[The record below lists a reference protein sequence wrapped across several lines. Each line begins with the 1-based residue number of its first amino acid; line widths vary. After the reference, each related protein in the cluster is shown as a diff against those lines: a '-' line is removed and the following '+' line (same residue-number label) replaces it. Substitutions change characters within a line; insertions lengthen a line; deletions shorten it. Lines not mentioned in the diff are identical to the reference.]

1 VNPYEKNILQS
12 YKSLE
17 RELKDRE
24 PEGGIP
30 MDRTVIDKKRIEK
43 DQDIGDSDRYSE
55 RKGTGEKKR
64 EHLSEVFNFSCVLR
78 GEVKYLERIK
88 EYIVQEYVDTG
99 AVKLVKPT
107 YEKKEIYIVTEKE
120 WEEYQKL
127 KRRDPGLI
135 GPW

>member
-1 VNPYEKNILQS
+1 
-12 YKSLE
+12 
-17 RELKDRE
+17 
-24 PEGGIP
+24 
-30 MDRTVIDKKRIEK
+30 MDKKSTDVR
-43 DQDIGDSDRYSE
+43 DSDRYSE
-55 RKGTGEKKR
+55 REGTGKEDKK

-88 EYIVQEYVDTG
+88 EYIQEYVDTG

-127 KRRDPGLI
+127 KRRDPRLI
-135 GPW
+135 GPGWM